1 MASALALAAAA
12 LRELPDR
19 LVRVRV
25 RVRVRIGLGVGSSA
39 GLT

>member
-1 MASALALAAAA
+1 MASALALAAAAA

-25 RVRVRIGLGVGSSA
+25 WVRIGLGVGSSA